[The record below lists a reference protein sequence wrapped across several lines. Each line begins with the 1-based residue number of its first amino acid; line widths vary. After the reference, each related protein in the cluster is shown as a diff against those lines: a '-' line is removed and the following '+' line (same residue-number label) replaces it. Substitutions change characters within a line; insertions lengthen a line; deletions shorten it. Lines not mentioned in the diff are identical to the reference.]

1 MPAEKGI
8 PKPEFNCYKLDKRVY
23 DSRTT
28 WGWVSD
34 DRRYVINHDGE
45 VYYRMDP
52 VDLKWDKDNPELN
65 ITVHRIDAL
74 RMIRW
79 IRHANEM
86 LGNVDPSSIQHL
98 E

>member
-8 PKPEFNCYKLDKRVY
+8 PKPEFNCDKLDRRVY

-28 WGWVSD
+28 WGWFSD
-34 DRRYVINHDGE
+34 DIRYVINHYGE

-52 VDLKWDKDNPELN
+52 VDLKWDKDNPELKV
-65 ITVHRIDAL
+65 TVHRIDAQ
-74 RMIRW
+74 RIIRW

-86 LGNVDPSSIQHL
+86 LGNIDPSSIQHL